1 MLQELDIRTSI
12 VQLISE
18 IGMLATTKG
27 LLKEAEVI
35 AQAVRQIRPDQVEPV
50 VAHALVRIASPVPE
64 TAIPFLEEVLKT
76 DPEHPRAFVFLAVAR
91 LKAGYR
97 HEAFTNLEA
106 VMQGKVRSDAECRQL
121 AKALL
126 VEEFNWRNQ
135 DDVD

>member
-1 MLQELDIRTSI
+1 MPQELDIQTSI
-12 VQLISE
+12 LQLVSE

-27 LLKEAEVI
+27 LLREAEVI
-35 AQAVRQIRPDQVEPV
+35 AQAIRQVRPDQIEPV

-64 TAIPFLEEVLKT
+64 TAIPLLEEVLKQ

-97 HEAFTNLEA
+97 HEAFSNLEA
-106 VMQGKVRSDAECRQL
+106 VMHGKVRSDEDCRRLAET
-121 AKALL
+121 LL

-135 DDVD
+135 DHDH